1 MTGVTSMVTQSAP
14 PSVPSPSGSAL
25 RLVSRH
31 PPHVAAVI
39 GGSGDFA
46 PCVATPAITADDVA
60 TPDVMAQLDLVL
72 SAAGAGGLSGVDSE
86 HALLVVE
93 AVESVK
99 AWADSVSVAATASM
113 VAQFE
118 TDFVDLAPESPST
131 WGWTR
136 FVRSCRSAAAREIQ
150 VATGLPITQ
159 CQRRVW
165 LSACEPERVGPV
177 LAAMKAGQ
185 VTFARAL
192 ALTEATA
199 HLDAFTAAAISTR
212 VLRPVSTP
220 DGQPLPGVAPLSQA
234 TFLSRL
240 RTQLV
245 LDHGLVGEAERTH
258 AEGVKARNVR
268 AEAQREGTGSL
279 LITGDGP
286 RITAAHGRVDRIARR
301 LRKNGDARTLAQLRA
316 DVATDL
322 LLRGWVPTDPTFTA
336 LGQPPV
342 ATVAVVVSL
351 ATLLGVDRGV
361 GQIPGWGALSAQAT
375 RKLALASGSIWTR
388 VVTDPLTGR
397 AIEAT
402 AGTYRVPKA
411 MAEQVNARD
420 GTCRAPG
427 CEIPADRGDLDHS
440 IEWEPDGGGGP
451 TSEPNLVALHR
462 GHHNLKTSRFWD
474 SDQSVDGSMVWTT
487 ATGRKLMTYPYV
499 YDHPDHLPI
508 DDSTLETWQGRRLA
522 RVLNP
527 EVPLP
532 GHINIFDQI
541 DWAQTLLPETA
552 TPREHRWRPEP
563 ANAQM
568 TDRQRRAAGPPP
580 F

>member
-1 MTGVTSMVTQSAP
+1 MV
-14 PSVPSPSGSAL
+14 
-25 RLVSRH
+25 
-31 PPHVAAVI
+31 
-39 GGSGDFA
+39 
-46 PCVATPAITADDVA
+46 
-60 TPDVMAQLDLVL
+60 QLALVL
-72 SAAGAGGLSGVDSE
+72 RAAAAGGLCGVDSE
-86 HALLVVE
+86 HALRVVE

-99 AWADSVSVAATASM
+99 AWADSVSVAATAAM

-118 TDFVDLAPESPST
+118 TDFMDLAPETPSA

-165 LSACEPERVGPV
+165 LSACEPERVGLV
-177 LAAMKAGQ
+177 LEAMKAGR

-199 HLDAFTAAAISTR
+199 HLDAFTAAAIGSR
-212 VLRPVSTP
+212 VLRPLSSP
-220 DGQPLPGVAPLSQA
+220 DGLPLPAVAPLSHA
-234 TFLSRL
+234 TFLGRL

-245 LDHGLVGEAERTH
+245 LHHGLVGEVERTY
-258 AEGVKARNVR
+258 AEGVKARDVR
-268 AEAQREGTGSL
+268 AEAQRDGTGSL
-279 LITGDGP
+279 LVTGDGP

-301 LRKNGDARTLAQLRA
+301 LRKGGDARTLAQLRA
-316 DVATDL
+316 DVATAL
-322 LLRGWVPTDPTFTA
+322 LLRGWVPNDATFA
-336 LGQPPV
+336 QLGQAPAAFV
-342 ATVAVVVSL
+342 NVVVSL
-351 ATLLGVDRGV
+351 STLLGVDAGV
-361 GQIPGWGALSAQAT
+361 GQIPGWGTLTAQQT
-375 RKLALASGSIWTR
+375 RRLALQAGSSWTR
-388 VVTDPLTGR
+388 VVTDPLIGR

-402 AGTYRVPKA
+402 VGTYRVPKA

-427 CEIPADRGDLDHS
+427 CEIPADRSDLDHTL
-440 IEWEPDGGGGP
+440 EWAPDGGGGP
-451 TSEPNLVALHR
+451 TSETNLVALHR

-474 SDQSVDGSMVWTT
+474 SNQSVDGSMLWTT
-487 ATGRKLMTYPYV
+487 ATGRRLTTYPYV

-532 GHINIFDQI
+532 GRINILDQI
-541 DWAQTLLPETA
+541 NWAQALVPA
-552 TPREHRWRPEP
+552 TPKPRGHQWPHRPVEKQPSDW
-563 ANAQM
+563 QK
-568 TDRQRRAAGPPP
+568 RQSGPPP

>member
-1 MTGVTSMVTQSAP
+1 
-14 PSVPSPSGSAL
+14 
-25 RLVSRH
+25 
-31 PPHVAAVI
+31 
-39 GGSGDFA
+39 
-46 PCVATPAITADDVA
+46 
-60 TPDVMAQLDLVL
+60 
-72 SAAGAGGLSGVDSE
+72 
-86 HALLVVE
+86 
-93 AVESVK
+93 
-99 AWADSVSVAATASM
+99 
-113 VAQFE
+113 
-118 TDFVDLAPESPST
+118 
-131 WGWTR
+131 
-136 FVRSCRSAAAREIQ
+136 
-150 VATGLPITQ
+150 
-159 CQRRVW
+159 
-165 LSACEPERVGPV
+165 
-177 LAAMKAGQ
+177 MKAGR

-199 HLDAFTAAAISTR
+199 HLDAFTAAAVGTR
-212 VLRPVSTP
+212 VLRPLTSP

-234 TFLSRL
+234 TFLGRL

-245 LDHGLVGEAERTH
+245 LHHGLVGESERTH
-258 AEGVKARNVR
+258 AEGVKARDMR

-301 LRKNGDARTLAQLRA
+301 LRKSGDARTLAQLRA

-322 LLRGWVPTDPTFTA
+322 LLRGWVPTDPTFIA

-361 GQIPGWGALSAQAT
+361 GQIPGWGALTARAI
-375 RKLALASGSIWTR
+375 RKLALASGSVWTR
-388 VVTDPLTGR
+388 IVTDPLTGR
-397 AIEAT
+397 AIETT

-411 MAEQVNARD
+411 MGEQVIARD

-474 SDQSVDGSMVWTT
+474 SDQSVDGSLVWTT
-487 ATGRKLMTYPYV
+487 ATGRKLTTYPYV
-499 YDHPDHLPI
+499 YDHPDRLPI
-508 DDSTLETWQGRRLA
+508 NGSTLETWQGRRLA
-522 RVLNP
+522 RVVNP
-527 EVPLP
+527 DVPLP

-541 DWAQTLLPETA
+541 DWAQALVPA
-552 TPREHRWRPEP
+552 TPKPREHPWRPE
-563 ANAQM
+563 AAKALA
-568 TDRQRRAAGPPP
+568 TDLRRRSIGPPP